1 MIESSA
7 KSELPGQANSTA
19 GTAKSR
25 IFIVDD
31 HTMFREGLRQL
42 IDREPDLTV
51 CGDAAG
57 ADEALRS
64 IAELKPDLAV
74 VDLSLSGTTGIDLVK
89 ALKSKH
95 PDLPVLVV
103 SMHEESLYAE
113 RALHAG
119 AIGYVMK
126 QEPAKTVKA
135 AIRKVLG
142 GDIHLS
148 EKMATTL
155 LGKLMRGGPAE
166 MPVSPIERL
175 SDRELEVFRML
186 GQGKMTR
193 QIAEE
198 LGLTIA
204 TINSF
209 RNRIKEKLNLKN
221 SAELVLHAIQWT
233 REGTLQD
240 NLKNPE

>member
-1 MIESSA
+1 MNEDAASPADSPQGKA
-7 KSELPGQANSTA
+7 RPSV
-19 GTAKSR
+19 KSR

-31 HTMFREGLRQL
+31 HAMFREGLRYL

-51 CGDAAG
+51 CGDTAD
-57 ADEALRS
+57 ADEALRN
-64 IAELKPDLAV
+64 IDELNPDLVIA
-74 VDLSLSGTTGIDLVK
+74 DISLTGTTGIDLIK
-89 ALKSKH
+89 AIKSKYE
-95 PDLPVLVV
+95 DLPVLVV

-113 RALHAG
+113 RAVRAG
-119 AIGYVMK
+119 AAGYVMK
-126 QEPAKTVKA
+126 QEPAKTVKL

-148 EKMATTL
+148 EKMASSM
-155 LGKLMRGGPAE
+155 LGKFMRSGQAGTPA
-166 MPVSPIERL
+166 SPIESL

-186 GQGKMTR
+186 GEGKATR

-198 LGLTIA
+198 LDLSIA

-221 SAELVLHAIQWT
+221 STELMLHAIHWV
-233 REGTLQD
+233 REGSTS
-240 NLKNPE
+240 

>member
-1 MIESSA
+1 MNQPATNLTKPAPASSA
-7 KSELPGQANSTA
+7 VV
-19 GTAKSR
+19 KSR

-31 HTMFREGLRQL
+31 HTMFREGMKQL
-42 IDREPDLTV
+42 IDREADLTV

-57 ADEALRS
+57 VEEALQG
-64 IAELKPDLAV
+64 IPELKPDLVV
-74 VDLSLSGTTGIDLVK
+74 VDLSLSGSPGLDLIK
-89 ALKSKH
+89 TLKSQYSN
-95 PDLPVLVV
+95 LPILVV

-119 AIGYVMK
+119 ASGYVMK

-142 GDIHLS
+142 GDLHLS
-148 EKMATTL
+148 EKMTTTL
-155 LGKLMRGGPAE
+155 LGKAMRRGQSSS
-166 MPVSPIERL
+166 PVSPMEKL

-193 QIAEE
+193 QIAED
-198 LGLTIA
+198 LNLSIA

-209 RNRIKEKLNLKN
+209 RNRIKEKLEFKN
-221 SAELVLHAIQWT
+221 SAEMVLNAIQWT
-233 REGTLQD
+233 REGS
-240 NLKNPE
+240 